1 MEEGRKEGMKEGRKE
16 GRKKRG
22 PMLFCGIFTIC
33 KRFQKSSKEI
43 DHKMP
48 MCLYNNNTIKL
59 KTILL

>member
-1 MEEGRKEGMKEGRKE
+1 MKEGRKE